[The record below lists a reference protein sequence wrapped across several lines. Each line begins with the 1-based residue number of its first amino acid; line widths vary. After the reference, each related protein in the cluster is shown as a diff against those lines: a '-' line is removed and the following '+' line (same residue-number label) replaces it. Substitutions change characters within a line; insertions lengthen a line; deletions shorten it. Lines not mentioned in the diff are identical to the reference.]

1 VLADAESRLS
11 SGERSLDAL
20 LEAAEQRE
28 QRLAAD
34 QAVLSDRLAEAERQ
48 NARLARDAELARA
61 RDAELRAREKDA
73 ERKARQEA
81 RRFLLEARERVE
93 EALRAATAAT
103 TEREA
108 TEARRRLEAAI
119 QLEGEALRE
128 LDEPEPVSSPEA
140 GAVGEG
146 QRVRLAAGGTGRVL
160 ELRGDGKAVVVA
172 GNVRMVVPAESLT
185 PVAEEARK
193 LGGWE
198 AREGKEPSLLASQ
211 PPSPS
216 EIDLRGTRVDEAEA
230 QTLAAV
236 DAAVLADLP
245 FLRIIHGMGTG
256 AVRDTVRRVLAADR
270 RVTKFDF
277 APRNQGGT
285 GVTIAEFGS

>member
-1 VLADAESRLS
+1 M
-11 SGERSLDAL
+11 
-20 LEAAEQRE
+20 
-28 QRLAAD
+28 
-34 QAVLSDRLAEAERQ
+34 
-48 NARLARDAELARA
+48 
-61 RDAELRAREKDA
+61 
-73 ERKARQEA
+73 
-81 RRFLLEARERVE
+81 
-93 EALRAATAAT
+93 
-103 TEREA
+103 
-108 TEARRRLEAAI
+108 
-119 QLEGEALRE
+119 
-128 LDEPEPVSSPEA
+128 
-140 GAVGEG
+140 
-146 QRVRLAAGGTGRVL
+146 L

-172 GNVRMVVPAESLT
+172 GNVRMVVPVESLT
-185 PVAEEARK
+185 PAAEEARK

-230 QTLAAV
+230 QTLAA
-236 DAAVLADLP
+236 DLP
-245 FLRIIHGMGTG
+245 FLRIIHGMRTG